1 MIMDFKKYEKELNKA
16 GYIISGDMVANS
28 RGDVVGQMDP
38 YGEFHDSDKAMA
50 FVICEAAQAEMME
63 AIVKVEKENKPVLA
77 KLAKPKKKR
86 AHNEDGSFKADDKS
100 TPDVNEAWED

>member
-1 MIMDFKKYEKELNKA
+1 MDFKKYEKELNKA

-38 YGEFHDSDKAMA
+38 YGEFHYSCDVMA
-50 FVICEAAQAEMME
+50 KVICEAMQAEE
-63 AIVKVEKENKPVLA
+63 AKPVLA